1 MSFELK
7 SQDPNSSARLGVI
20 KTDHGEA
27 ETPGFVAVG
36 THGNIKLLAP
46 EDIRASGTQIV
57 ISNTYHLW
65 RDLGDEGLSDFPG
78 LRDYMQYDG
87 VTMTDSGGFQ
97 VFSLGAL
104 RDANAR
110 FKNSEVEGES
120 KKSWVKVMES
130 GVYFD
135 DGMGEEQYLSAE
147 ISVRIQEQIGA
158 DIIAAFDQPTG
169 PAANRADTEDAMRRT
184 HNWARRC
191 IEARRRD
198 DQMMY
203 GVVQGGD
210 FEDLR
215 SASAKFINSL
225 PFEGFAIGSTYGDGY
240 GGSREATA
248 RMLKWALPHL
258 SMWKPRHLFGVGRVE
273 DIFDGVAAGI
283 DTFDCVIPTR
293 EARHG
298 RVWTKAGYYYLKKG
312 VYERDDSPLD
322 ENCNCPVCRSGQT
335 KASVRALFKGGDAN
349 GPRFLSVHN
358 LWFFNN
364 LMSEIRDAIGNGQ
377 LSDLRK
383 EYLGQEKQL
392 GKLQ

>member
-1 MSFELK
+1 
-7 SQDPNSSARLGVI
+7 LGKI
-20 KTDHGEA
+20 KTPHGEA

-36 THGNIKLLAP
+36 THGNIKLLEP
-46 EDIRASGTQIV
+46 EDIPASGTKIV

-78 LRDYMQYDG
+78 LAEYMNFGG

-97 VFSLGAL
+97 VFSLGSL
-104 RDANAR
+104 RDSGTR
-110 FKNSEVEGES
+110 FKFTEAKEGEE
-120 KKSWVKVMES
+120 KEETKSWVKVVES

-135 DGMGEEQYLSAE
+135 DGLGEESYLNSE
-147 ISVRIQEQIGA
+147 LSVRIQEQIGA

-169 PAANRADTEDAMRRT
+169 PAANRADTEEAMRRT
-184 HNWARRC
+184 HNWAARC

-215 SASAKFINSL
+215 GESAKYINSL

-240 GGSREATA
+240 GGSKEATA
-248 RMLKWALPHL
+248 RMLQWSLPNL
-258 SMWKPRHLFGVGRVE
+258 TPNKPRHLFGVGRVE
-273 DIFDGVAAGI
+273 DIFYGVAAGI

-298 RVWTKAGYYYLKKG
+298 RVWAKSGHYDLKKG
-312 VYERDDSPLD
+312 IYEHDDAPLV
-322 ENCNCPVCRSGQT
+322 EECGCPVCVGGQSRAT
-335 KASVRALFKGGDAN
+335 VRALFKLGSPD
-349 GPRFLSVHN
+349 GPRWLSVHN

-364 LMSEIRDAIGNGQ
+364 LMSEIRDSISNGRLQ
-377 LSDLRK
+377 ELRA
-383 EYLGQEKQL
+383 EYLGKKKSAANDAEEK
-392 GKLQ
+392 